1 MFSQLVSRIIILV
14 LGNLYPAYAS
24 FKAVKSKNAREYA
37 RWMMYWIV
45 FAIFAVLENFTDIF
59 LSWFPFYYE
68 LKILFVVWLL
78 LPTFKG
84 SSFIYRKLLHPYL
97 VKNEQE
103 IDQYIERSKEL
114 GSQALVTLGKQGI
127 DVAQRTIA
135 QKGPVWRSV
144 SAQYLD
150 QIMSNRDIDYNAE
163 DQTDSSEVISQRV
176 ASRVPSKQRAIPSS
190 TARDQQP
197 QIRHRTNSQASNP
210 LPTIPDEDKI
220 SSSVPTY
227 SKSRTHNSTSVSSN
241 RGQLS
246 SSPQH
251 R

>member
-1 MFSQLVSRIIILV
+1 MFSQLFSRVIILV

-45 FAIFAVLENFTDIF
+45 FALFAVLENFTDIF

-68 LKILFVVWLL
+68 LKIVFVVWLL

-127 DVAQRTIA
+127 DVAQRTLA
-135 QKGPVWRSV
+135 QKGPLWRSV

-150 QIMSNRDIDYNAE
+150 QIMSSKDIDYSTE
-163 DQTDSSEVISQRV
+163 DQSDSGSVAGGVGGGRGLTTSASNQRV
-176 ASRVPSKQRAIPSS
+176 AQSGGGLNAGNN
-190 TARDQQP
+190 
-197 QIRHRTNSQASNP
+197 IRQRTNSQGKSHLPPIEDEEASYAT
-210 LPTIPDEDKI
+210 LT
-220 SSSVPTY
+220 
-227 SKSRTHNSTSVSSN
+227 KSRTFT
-241 RGQLS
+241 RS
-246 SSPQH
+246 SSDTQTTNKFT